1 MVHTLM
7 HAVFFIQTSLF
18 DNIGIVTVLWNIC
31 LYQEARYECK
41 LSCESIPSEGKLICP
56 RPQILL
62 RQMLDLEFLP
72 VLSIWIYTQCHILV
86 YDVQAINTIMPY

>member
-18 DNIGIVTVLWNIC
+18 DNIGIVTVLWNSC

-62 RQMLDLEFLP
+62 RQMLDLECLP
-72 VLSIWIYTQCHILV
+72 VLSIWI
-86 YDVQAINTIMPY
+86 

>member
-1 MVHTLM
+1 MQFSSFKPVYLIIL
-7 HAVFFIQTSLF
+7 AVLLYY
-18 DNIGIVTVLWNIC
+18 TVLWNIC

-72 VLSIWIYTQCHILV
+72 VLSIWI
-86 YDVQAINTIMPY
+86 